1 MAKNDKKKAKE
12 ENGDRTIV
20 VNRKARYAYDIEESL
35 EAGLALTGTE
45 VKSARAG
52 HVQIAEAYAKIESG
66 PQARPEMW
74 IVGMHIAPYE
84 QGNRFNVEARRTRKL
99 LLRRDQIDKLNARV
113 AQKGY
118 TIVPLKLYFT
128 RGKAKLELGVGRGR
142 KAHDKREAI
151 SERDTRRD
159 VQRQIAER

>member
-1 MAKNDKKKAKE
+1 MAKNDKQKAKE
-12 ENGDRTIV
+12 ENGDRTVV
-20 VNRKARYAYDIEESL
+20 VNRKARYSYDIEESI
-35 EAGLALTGTE
+35 EVGLALTGTE

-52 HVQIAEAYAKIESG
+52 HVQIAEAYAKIENG
-66 PQARPEMW
+66 PQSRPEVW

-99 LLRRDQIDKLNARV
+99 LMRRDQIDKLDARV
-113 AQKGY
+113 SQKGY
-118 TIVPLKLYFT
+118 SLIPLKLYFT

-151 SERDTRRD
+151 SERETRRD
-159 VQRQIAER
+159 VQRQISER